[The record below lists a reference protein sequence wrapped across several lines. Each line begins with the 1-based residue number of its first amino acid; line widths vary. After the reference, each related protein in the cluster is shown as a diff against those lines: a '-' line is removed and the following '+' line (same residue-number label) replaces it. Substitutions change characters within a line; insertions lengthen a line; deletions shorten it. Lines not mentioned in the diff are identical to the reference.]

1 QIGSVTHQPAGFYK
15 LAPDIGGRNPIV
27 RCECRKLDSSGGEE
41 PVRTDEK
48 GVGTIE
54 CHGGEGRFDL
64 AAGAGVENLNLKP
77 DCAGR
82 FRHISYVDS
91 VLMALVGLTSTATR
105 TALGTSSRNS
115 PSRLARTSEVKKLMP
130 VALPPGRA
138 RLATKPCATGSP
150 LTPKAIGIV
159 AVAALAASVEGSPIV
174 AITATRR
181 RTRSDINGGRR
192 SFWPLSQWY
201 S

>member
-1 QIGSVTHQPAGFYK
+1 
-15 LAPDIGGRNPIV
+15 
-27 RCECRKLDSSGGEE
+27 
-41 PVRTDEK
+41 
-48 GVGTIE
+48 E

-64 AAGAGVENLNLKP
+64 AACAGVENLNLKP
-77 DCAGR
+77 DCAGASGTSR
-82 FRHISYVDS
+82 NVDS

-105 TALGTSSRNS
+105 TALGTSSRNR

-150 LTPKAIGIV
+150 LTPKAIGIL

-181 RTRSDINGGRR
+181 RTRSATSDDRR
-192 SFWPLSQWY
+192 SYWPVSQWY
-201 S
+201 STVTFWPST